1 MSSVILHVSFLL
13 HAFFSFIKGEIQEQG
28 IQLMCVLASSNKNCC
43 TLVRGRTF
51 IVALEA
57 MKKHCDSLGVQAAG
71 CRLLVLLA
79 AFEPHREILV
89 QQSVVLKVILRAL
102 QNFKDCV
109 NVQKNGLTALALL
122 TEALEN
128 KLQDS
133 K

>member
-1 MSSVILHVSFLL
+1 MYFFVSL
-13 HAFFSFIKGEIQEQG
+13 FIKGEIQEQG
-28 IQLMCVLASSNKNCC
+28 IQLMCVLASSDQNCR

-57 MKKHCDSLGVQAAG
+57 MKKHCDCSGVQAAG
-71 CRLLVLLA
+71 CQLLVLLA
-79 AFEPHREILV
+79 KLEPHREILV
-89 QQSVVLKVILRAL
+89 QQSIVLVVILHAL
-102 QNFKDCV
+102 QKFKDSV
-109 NVQKNGLTALALL
+109 DIQKSGLAALALL

>member
-1 MSSVILHVSFLL
+1 M
-13 HAFFSFIKGEIQEQG
+13 
-28 IQLMCVLASSNKNCC
+28 
-43 TLVRGRTF
+43 
-51 IVALEA
+51 VALEA
-57 MKKHCDSLGVQAAG
+57 MKKHRDCPGVQAAG

-89 QQSVVLKVILRAL
+89 QQRVVLAVIVRAL

-109 NVQKNGLTALALL
+109 NIQKNGLTALALL